1 MDSDFAIRL
10 MTDTLLAAVKMSAP
24 ILLGTLIVGLLIS
37 IVQVVTQVQ
46 EMTLT
51 FVPKV
56 IVVVVICI
64 TLGGWML
71 AVATELAKRMFET
84 AAGM

>member
-1 MDSDFAIRL
+1 
-10 MTDTLLAAVKMSAP
+10 
-24 ILLGTLIVGLLIS
+24 
-37 IVQVVTQVQ
+37 
-46 EMTLT
+46 MTLT